1 MPSPMPSPMPALPDL
16 PDPDLPDT
24 SYRPFKVPHAAHV
37 LALAEAKA
45 RAEELAVRP
54 TATRFLLLRQDGTVT
69 RQCDDLVEARAWQ
82 RALPRGHLGRWA
94 ADVVSVPDDGGVCA
108 GGGGQVAGGDGCG
121 GWRVS
126 EVRVGWT
133 QKKG

>member
-1 MPSPMPSPMPALPDL
+1 MPSPMPALPDL
-16 PDPDLPDT
+16 PDHDLPDT

-82 RALPRGHLGRWA
+82 RALVHYH
-94 ADVVSVPDDGGVCA
+94 VVISDDGRLMSFPFLTTEA
-108 GGGGQVAGGDGCG
+108 SAQAVAAR
-121 GWRVS
+121 WRAARVGEGPVS
-126 EVRVGWT
+126 EVRMTNGDNH
-133 QKKG
+133 G